1 MLLYTVIMIVYTEI
15 VVVFLTLLAVSNV
28 NVIIQ
33 HRSTV
38 YTCSR
43 SILIPVY
50 TLIINANIDYF
61 FSISNSP
68 SSLRECN
75 FIFDANVNQISLK
88 LAISC
93 LFSISYLWKKYYYV
107 LKLISII

>member
-50 TLIINANIDYF
+50 RIIINANTDF
-61 FSISNSP
+61 FLLPIHLP
-68 SSLRECN
+68 
-75 FIFDANVNQISLK
+75 FFVNTIL
-88 LAISC
+88 C
-93 LFSISYLWKKYYYV
+93 LMPM
-107 LKLISII
+107 

>member
-1 MLLYTVIMIVYTEI
+1 MIVYTEI
-15 VVVFLTLLAVSNV
+15 VVLFLTLLAVSNV

-50 TLIINANIDYF
+50 TIIINANIDYF
-61 FSISNSP
+61 FFLFPIHLP
-68 SSLRECN
+68 L
-75 FIFDANVNQISLK
+75 FVN
-88 LAISC
+88 AI
-93 LFSISYLWKKYYYV
+93 LYLMPM
-107 LKLISII
+107 

>member
-43 SILIPVY
+43 YILIPVY
-50 TLIINANIDYF
+50 TIIINANIDF
-61 FSISNSP
+61 FFLFPIHLP
-68 SSLRECN
+68 
-75 FIFDANVNQISLK
+75 FFVNTIL
-88 LAISC
+88 C
-93 LFSISYLWKKYYYV
+93 LMPM
-107 LKLISII
+107 